1 MKCEFIWTLLE
12 VDCIFVT
19 VIILPF
25 SFIPTDS
32 DLTPRPFPHIVT
44 FSAHL
49 AYLHSISPSLTV
61 GLPAYFNNTNHIPCA
76 CRLYSTFW
84 RSKWHRKYG
93 RHLRSV
99 PLLHWNWRLCTGYS
113 QPIHYREKGEK
124 IILSTGGVSKIA
136 GKRGSKQWETKSCEQ
151 RRRHVQHRRRKQCHL
166 ALIPQIISS

>member
-1 MKCEFIWTLLE
+1 MRIHMNITWSWLYFCNSNHSSLL
-12 VDCIFVT
+12 IHSNG
-19 VIILPF
+19 LRPN
-25 SFIPTDS
+25 PPP
-32 DLTPRPFPHIVT
+32 LPFPHIVT

-136 GKRGSKQWETKSCEQ
+136 GKKGEQ
-151 RRRHVQHRRRKQCHL
+151 AVGNEELRTDKPACSAQTQ
-166 ALIPQIISS
+166 